1 VRSNTVAETHIGARG
16 GLVNV
21 PPSGGDEPDGE
32 NAGGGGIE
40 SQARNSP
47 SASARVDPHAAVGRQ
62 ENVGCFRI
70 SDHCRER
77 AESRP
82 RVGRNVPFDGWLP
95 PLLSPGRAGSGS
107 SSSSG
112 SSSGS
117 GSGSGFSFAAKIAG
131 ELSVGRGS
139 RQGAIFVSTV
149 TRRTS

>member
-32 NAGGGGIE
+32 SAGGGGIE
-40 SQARNSP
+40 SQARNSL

-95 PLLSPGRAGSGS
+95 LLLSPGRG
-107 SSSSG
+107 
-112 SSSGS
+112 
-117 GSGSGFSFAAKIAG
+117 GFGFGFGFRFAAKIAG

-139 RQGAIFVSTV
+139 RQGAIFFSTV
-149 TRRTS
+149 TRRAS

>member
-32 NAGGGGIE
+32 SAGGGGIE
-40 SQARNSP
+40 SQARNSL

-77 AESRP
+77 AESRS

-95 PLLSPGRAGSGS
+95 LLLSPGRGG
-107 SSSSG
+107 
-112 SSSGS
+112 SGS

>member
-32 NAGGGGIE
+32 SAGGGGIE
-40 SQARNSP
+40 SQARNSL

-62 ENVGCFRI
+62 ENVGCLRI

-77 AESRP
+77 AESRS

-95 PLLSPGRAGSGS
+95 LLLSPGRGG
-107 SSSSG
+107 
-112 SSSGS
+112 SGS
-117 GSGSGFSFAAKIAG
+117 GSGSGFGFGFRFAAKIAG

-139 RQGAIFVSTV
+139 RQGGIFLGTV
-149 TRRTS
+149 TRRAS

>member
-21 PPSGGDEPDGE
+21 PATGGDEPDGE
-32 NAGGGGIE
+32 SAGGGGIE
-40 SQARNSP
+40 SQARNSLN
-47 SASARVDPHAAVGRQ
+47 ASARVNPHAAIGRQ
-62 ENVGCFRI
+62 KNVGCLRI

-95 PLLSPGRAGSGS
+95 LLLSPGRGG
-107 SSSSG
+107 
-112 SSSGS
+112 SGS
-117 GSGSGFSFAAKIAG
+117 GSGSGFRFAAKIAG

-139 RQGAIFVSTV
+139 RQGAIFFSTV
-149 TRRTS
+149 TRRAS